1 MSLLVLGQTLIH
13 ARAWL
18 LHAGGCAPPD
28 LAAALASMSST
39 LPATPLQSPG
49 TVLTLQQRRV
59 QQILWAVMAAFGI
72 AALMSFSK
80 GGYTSVAL
88 ELVALALLGLA
99 YRWNQRGELARASQW
114 MLATLIAGIF
124 GLMAAGEGLYDEG
137 TLAFPAILIFAG
149 MFGSRRMLWVL
160 MAWLQGALVLLF
172 VLHQTGVIRAAAVPV
187 DLQRLVM
194 MVAILAA
201 IGFFVWLLTGD
212 LHSTLAQLASEK
224 EALAESHQRIDVLAH
239 RDTLTQLP
247 NRTLAKDRLE
257 QLLLQARRDQRM
269 VAALYLD
276 LDNFKTVNDS
286 LGHAVG
292 DELLCLVAERLGS
305 GLRDGDTVARLS
317 GDEFLILLG
326 NVHSEEAVAASA
338 RQVLQLLARPFPLQG
353 LDVVVTTSLGI
364 AVAPRDG
371 SDVDELLKNA
381 DLAMY
386 RAKDSGRNAFR
397 FFDASMNENVVEHL
411 HMASGLRTALAH
423 GELQVHYQP
432 QFDLHSGRIIG
443 AEALVRWKHPTLGFV
458 PPGKFI
464 PVAERTG
471 LINEVGTWVLHRAC
485 LDAQAWRQQ
494 GLGALTVAVNVSP
507 LQFHRD
513 NIEREVA
520 NALAACQLPADAL
533 ELELTESLLVADAH
547 HLSEVLQRLRAQG
560 VQIAIDDFGTGYSNL
575 AYLQRFAVHRLKID
589 QSFVRR
595 MGSSTHDEGIV
606 RAIIEMAHCLGLQVV
621 AEGVEDAAT
630 LHRLQGFGCEFGQ
643 GFHWSPALPAEGFCA
658 LVRNHQDSA
667 A

>member
-1 MSLLVLGQTLIH
+1 M
-13 ARAWL
+13 
-18 LHAGGCAPPD
+18 
-28 LAAALASMSST
+28 
-39 LPATPLQSPG
+39 
-49 TVLTLQQRRV
+49 
-59 QQILWAVMAAFGI
+59 
-72 AALMSFSK
+72 
-80 GGYTSVAL
+80 AL
-88 ELVALALLGLA
+88 ELAAVALLCLA
-99 YRWNQRGELARASQW
+99 YRWNQQGALARASQL
-114 MLATLIAGIF
+114 MLGTLTAGIF
-124 GLMAAGEGLYDEG
+124 ALMATGAGLYDEG
-137 TLAFPAILIFAG
+137 TLAFPAILLFAG
-149 MFGSRRMLWVL
+149 MFGNRRMLLVL
-160 MAWLQGALVLLF
+160 MAWQQGALVLMF
-172 VLHQTGVIRAAAVPV
+172 VLHQAGVIRAVAEPV

-194 MVAILAA
+194 MVAIMAA

-212 LHSTLAQLASEK
+212 LQRTLAQLASEK
-224 EALAESHQRIDVLAH
+224 EALAQSLERIDVLAH

-257 QLLLQARRDQRM
+257 QLLLQARRDQCM

-286 LGHAVG
+286 LGHAAG

-305 GLRDGDTVARLS
+305 GLRECDTVARLS

-326 NVHSEEAVAASA
+326 GIHTEEAVAASA
-338 RQVLQLLARPFPLQG
+338 ARVLQLLAQPFALQG

-381 DLAMY
+381 DVAMY

-397 FFDASMNENVVEHL
+397 FFDASMNESVVEHL
-411 HMASGLRTALAH
+411 HMASGLRTALAQ

-443 AEALVRWKHPTLGFV
+443 AEALLRWKHPTLGFV

-471 LINEVGTWVLHRAC
+471 LINEVGAWVLQRAC
-485 LDAQAWRQQ
+485 LDAKAWRLQ
-494 GLGALTVAVNVSP
+494 GLGELTVAVNVSP

-520 NALAACQLPADAL
+520 NALATCQLPASAL

-547 HLSEVLQRLRAQG
+547 HLSEVLERLRTLG

-595 MGSSTHDEGIV
+595 MGSNAHDEGIV

-621 AEGVEDAAT
+621 AEGVEDAAM

-643 GFHWSPALPAEGFCA
+643 GFHWSPALPAEGFGA
-658 LVRNHQDSA
+658 FVQRHQSA
-667 A
+667 AG

>member
-1 MSLLVLGQTLIH
+1 MPSIS
-13 ARAWL
+13 
-18 LHAGGCAPPD
+18 PD
-28 LAAALASMSST
+28 ERPLST
-39 LPATPLQSPG
+39 GS
-49 TVLTLQQRRV
+49 VLTLQQRRLR
-59 QQILWAVMAAFGI
+59 QILWTVIAAFGT

-80 GGYTSVAL
+80 GSYTSVSL
-88 ELVALALLGLA
+88 ELVAVALLGIA
-99 YRWNQRGELARASQW
+99 FRWNQRGELAKASRL
-114 MLATLIAGIF
+114 MLVTLIAGLF
-124 GLMAAGEGLYDEG
+124 GLMATGEGLYDEG

-149 MFGSRRMLWVL
+149 MFGNRRMLWVL

-172 VLHQTGVIRAAAVPV
+172 VLHETGVIRAAAVPV

-194 MVAILAA
+194 MAAILAA
-201 IGFFVWLLTGD
+201 IGFFVWLLTSD
-212 LHSTLAQLASEK
+212 MQRTLAQLASEK

-257 QLLLQARRDQRM
+257 QLLLQARRDQCM

-286 LGHAVG
+286 LGHAAG

-305 GLRDGDTVARLS
+305 GLRECDTVARLS

-326 NVHSEEAVAASA
+326 NIHTEEAVATSA
-338 RQVLQLLARPFPLQG
+338 ARVLQLLAQPFALQG

-381 DLAMY
+381 DMAMY

-397 FFDASMNENVVEHL
+397 FFDASMNESVVEHL
-411 HMASGLRTALAH
+411 HMASGLRTALAQE
-423 GELQVHYQP
+423 ELQVHYQP

-471 LINEVGTWVLHRAC
+471 LINEVGAWVLHRAC
-485 LDAQAWRQQ
+485 LDARAWRQQ
-494 GLGALTVAVNVSP
+494 GLGELTVAVSVSP

-513 NIEREVA
+513 SIEREVA
-520 NALAACQLPADAL
+520 NALAACQLPASAL

-547 HLSEVLQRLRAQG
+547 HLSEVLQRLRALG

-575 AYLQRFAVHRLKID
+575 GYLQRFAVHRLKID
-589 QSFVRR
+589 QSFVRKICT
-595 MGSSTHDEGIV
+595 STHDEGIV
-606 RAIIEMAHCLGLQVV
+606 RAIIEMAHCLGLEVV
-621 AEGVEDAAT
+621 AEGVEDRPV
-630 LHRLQGFGCEFGQ
+630 LERLQGFGCEFGQ
-643 GFHWSPALPAEGFCA
+643 GFHWSPALADDEFRAYVRRFQPA
-658 LVRNHQDSA
+658 
-667 A
+667 

>member
-1 MSLLVLGQTLIH
+1 
-13 ARAWL
+13 
-18 LHAGGCAPPD
+18 
-28 LAAALASMSST
+28 
-39 LPATPLQSPG
+39 
-49 TVLTLQQRRV
+49 
-59 QQILWAVMAAFGI
+59 
-72 AALMSFSK
+72 
-80 GGYTSVAL
+80 
-88 ELVALALLGLA
+88 
-99 YRWNQRGELARASQW
+99 
-114 MLATLIAGIF
+114 
-124 GLMAAGEGLYDEG
+124 
-137 TLAFPAILIFAG
+137 
-149 MFGSRRMLWVL
+149 
-160 MAWLQGALVLLF
+160 
-172 VLHQTGVIRAAAVPV
+172 
-187 DLQRLVM
+187 
-194 MVAILAA
+194 
-201 IGFFVWLLTGD
+201 
-212 LHSTLAQLASEK
+212 
-224 EALAESHQRIDVLAH
+224 
-239 RDTLTQLP
+239 
-247 NRTLAKDRLE
+247 
-257 QLLLQARRDQRM
+257 
-269 VAALYLD
+269 
-276 LDNFKTVNDS
+276 
-286 LGHAVG
+286 
-292 DELLCLVAERLGS
+292 
-305 GLRDGDTVARLS
+305 
-317 GDEFLILLG
+317 
-326 NVHSEEAVAASA
+326 
-338 RQVLQLLARPFPLQG
+338 
-353 LDVVVTTSLGI
+353 
-364 AVAPRDG
+364 
-371 SDVDELLKNA
+371 
-381 DLAMY
+381 
-386 RAKDSGRNAFR
+386 
-397 FFDASMNENVVEHL
+397 
-411 HMASGLRTALAH
+411 LAH

-621 AEGVEDAAT
+621 AEGVEDAAM

>member
-1 MSLLVLGQTLIH
+1 MHPSRQTD
-13 ARAWL
+13 RA
-18 LHAGGCAPPD
+18 HSA
-28 LAAALASMSST
+28 
-39 LPATPLQSPG
+39 G
-49 TVLTLQQRRV
+49 TVLALQQRRL
-59 QQILWAVMAAFGI
+59 QQILWAVMAAFGT

-99 YRWNQRGELARASQW
+99 YWWNQRGELARASRW
-114 MLATLIAGIF
+114 MLGTLIAGIF
-124 GLMAAGEGLYDEG
+124 SLMATGEGLYDEG
-137 TLAFPAILIFAG
+137 VLAFPAILIFAG
-149 MFGSRRMLWVL
+149 MFGNRRMLWVL

-224 EALAESHQRIDVLAH
+224 EALAESHERIDVLAH

-305 GLRDGDTVARLS
+305 GLRECDTVARLS

-326 NVHSEEAVAASA
+326 DIQSEEAVTTSAA
-338 RQVLQLLARPFPLQG
+338 RVLQLLAQPFALQG

-381 DLAMY
+381 DMAMY

-397 FFDASMNENVVEHL
+397 FFDASMNESVVEHL
-411 HMASGLRTALAH
+411 HMASGLRTALAQ

-443 AEALVRWKHPTLGFV
+443 AEALLRWKHPTLGFV

-471 LINEVGTWVLHRAC
+471 LINEVGAWVLQRAC
-485 LDAQAWRQQ
+485 LDAKAWRLQ
-494 GLGALTVAVNVSP
+494 GLGELTVAVNVSP

-520 NALAACQLPADAL
+520 NALAACQLPASAL

-547 HLSEVLQRLRAQG
+547 HLSEVLQRLRTLG

-595 MGSSTHDEGIV
+595 MGSNAHDEGIV

-621 AEGVEDAAT
+621 AEGVEDAAM

-643 GFHWSPALPAEGFCA
+643 GFHWSPALPAEGFGA
-658 LVRNHQDSA
+658 FVQRHQSA
-667 A
+667 AG

>member
-1 MSLLVLGQTLIH
+1 MLVPVR
-13 ARAWL
+13 RAL
-18 LHAGGCAPPD
+18 RRPSRPAIAMP
-28 LAAALASMSST
+28 SSSPTADHT
-39 LPATPLQSPG
+39 LPPG
-49 TVLTLQQRRV
+49 TVLTLQQRRL
-59 QQILWAVMAAFGI
+59 QQILWAVLATFGT
-72 AALMSFSK
+72 AALTSFSK
-80 GGYTSVAL
+80 NDYASVAL
-88 ELVALALLGLA
+88 ELAAVALLCLA
-99 YRWNQRGELARASQW
+99 YRWNQQGALARASQL
-114 MLATLIAGIF
+114 MLGTLTAGIF
-124 GLMAAGEGLYDEG
+124 ALMATGAGLYDEG
-137 TLAFPAILIFAG
+137 TLAFPAILLFAG
-149 MFGSRRMLWVL
+149 MFGNRRMLLVL
-160 MAWLQGALVLLF
+160 MAWQQGALVLMF
-172 VLHQTGVIRAAAVPV
+172 VLHQAGVIRAIAEPV

-194 MVAILAA
+194 MVTIMAA

-212 LHSTLAQLASEK
+212 LQRTLAQLASEK
-224 EALAESHQRIDVLAH
+224 EALAQSLERIDVLAH

-257 QLLLQARRDQRM
+257 QLLLQARRDQCM

-286 LGHAVG
+286 LGHAAG

-305 GLRDGDTVARLS
+305 GLRECGTVARLS

-326 NVHSEEAVAASA
+326 GIHTEEAVAASA
-338 RQVLQLLARPFPLQG
+338 ARVLQLLAQPFRLQG

-411 HMASGLRTALAH
+411 HMASGLRTALAR

-443 AEALVRWKHPTLGFV
+443 AEALVRWKHPTLGFM

-471 LINEVGTWVLHRAC
+471 LINEVGAWVLHRSC
-485 LDAQAWRQQ
+485 LDAKAWRLR
-494 GLGALTVAVNVSP
+494 GLGELTVAVNVSP

-513 NIEREVA
+513 NIEHEVA
-520 NALAACQLPADAL
+520 NALAACQLPASAL

-547 HLSEVLQRLRAQG
+547 HLSEVLQRLRTLG

-621 AEGVEDAAT
+621 AEGVEDAAM
-630 LHRLQGFGCEFGQ
+630 LRKLQGFGCEFGQ
-643 GFHWSPALPAEGFCA
+643 GFHWSPALPADGFCA
-658 LVRNHQDSA
+658 FVQRHQGTA
-667 A
+667 GLTG

>member
-1 MSLLVLGQTLIH
+1 MHPSRQTD
-13 ARAWL
+13 RA
-18 LHAGGCAPPD
+18 HSA
-28 LAAALASMSST
+28 
-39 LPATPLQSPG
+39 G
-49 TVLTLQQRRV
+49 TVLALQQRRL
-59 QQILWAVMAAFGI
+59 QQILWAVMAAFGT

-99 YRWNQRGELARASQW
+99 YWWNQRGELARASRW
-114 MLATLIAGIF
+114 MLGTLIAGIF
-124 GLMAAGEGLYDEG
+124 SLMATGEGLYDEG
-137 TLAFPAILIFAG
+137 VLAFPAILIFAG
-149 MFGSRRMLWVL
+149 MFGNRRMLWVL

-224 EALAESHQRIDVLAH
+224 EALAESHERIDVLAH

-276 LDNFKTVNDS
+276 LDNFTTVNDS

-305 GLRDGDTVARLS
+305 GLRECDTVARLS

-326 NVHSEEAVAASA
+326 DIQSEEAVTTSAA
-338 RQVLQLLARPFPLQG
+338 RVLQLLAQPFALQG

-381 DLAMY
+381 DMAMY

-397 FFDASMNENVVEHL
+397 FFDASMNESVVEHL
-411 HMASGLRTALAH
+411 HMASGLRTALAQ

-443 AEALVRWKHPTLGFV
+443 AEALLRWKHPTLGFV

-471 LINEVGTWVLHRAC
+471 LINEVGAWVLQRAC
-485 LDAQAWRQQ
+485 LDAKAWRLQ
-494 GLGALTVAVNVSP
+494 GLGELTVAVNVSP

-520 NALAACQLPADAL
+520 NALTACQLPASAL

-547 HLSEVLQRLRAQG
+547 HLSEVLQRLRTLG
-560 VQIAIDDFGTGYSNL
+560 VQIAIDDFGTGYSSL
-575 AYLQRFAVHRLKID
+575 SALQQFPIATLKID
-589 QSFVRR
+589 QSFVRDATT
-595 MGSSTHDEGIV
+595 SHDQATIV
-606 RAIIEMAHCLGLQVV
+606 AMVIEM
-621 AEGVEDAAT
+621 
-630 LHRLQGFGCEFGQ
+630 
-643 GFHWSPALPAEGFCA
+643 
-658 LVRNHQDSA
+658 
-667 A
+667 

>member
-1 MSLLVLGQTLIH
+1 M
-13 ARAWL
+13 
-18 LHAGGCAPPD
+18 
-28 LAAALASMSST
+28 
-39 LPATPLQSPG
+39 
-49 TVLTLQQRRV
+49 
-59 QQILWAVMAAFGI
+59 
-72 AALMSFSK
+72 
-80 GGYTSVAL
+80 
-88 ELVALALLGLA
+88 
-99 YRWNQRGELARASQW
+99 
-114 MLATLIAGIF
+114 
-124 GLMAAGEGLYDEG
+124 
-137 TLAFPAILIFAG
+137 
-149 MFGSRRMLWVL
+149 
-160 MAWLQGALVLLF
+160 
-172 VLHQTGVIRAAAVPV
+172 
-187 DLQRLVM
+187 
-194 MVAILAA
+194 
-201 IGFFVWLLTGD
+201 
-212 LHSTLAQLASEK
+212 
-224 EALAESHQRIDVLAH
+224 LAH

-621 AEGVEDAAT
+621 AEGVEDAAMLHMAAGLWLRIRPGLPLVTRFAGRGVPHLCAQPRFGVVRGSFHFAPGVARPVVPDAEVSAARRAREKGGKRPRT
-630 LHRLQGFGCEFGQ
+630 LFSPTLLRRLKR
-643 GFHWSPALPAEGFCA
+643 SPAARSAPPGRRRRAVRFPAWRAGGPVTAGAGARGPRRRGGAPAAPPCA
-658 LVRNHQDSA
+658 PSPRRYAGRPDRRVRPAGNPA
-667 A
+667 PVPVG

>member
-1 MSLLVLGQTLIH
+1 M
-13 ARAWL
+13 
-18 LHAGGCAPPD
+18 
-28 LAAALASMSST
+28 
-39 LPATPLQSPG
+39 
-49 TVLTLQQRRV
+49 LTLQQRRL
-59 QQILWAVMAAFGI
+59 QQILWAVMAAFGT

-172 VLHQTGVIRAAAVPV
+172 VLHQTGVIRAASAPV

-212 LHSTLAQLASEK
+212 LHRTLAQLASEK

-533 ELELTESLLVADAH
+533 ELTESLLVADAH

>member
-1 MSLLVLGQTLIH
+1 MLAPVHRAPRPVPESAHPTMSPSRQTE
-13 ARAWL
+13 RAF
-18 LHAGGCAPPD
+18 
-28 LAAALASMSST
+28 ST
-39 LPATPLQSPG
+39 G
-49 TVLTLQQRRV
+49 TVLTLPQRRL
-59 QQILWAVMAAFGI
+59 QQILWAVMAAFGT
-72 AALMSFSK
+72 AALMSLSK
-80 GGYTSVAL
+80 DGYTSVAL
-88 ELVALALLGLA
+88 ELAAVAVLGLA
-99 YRWNQRGELARASQW
+99 YRWNQRGRQARASRW
-114 MLATLIAGIF
+114 MLGTLIAGIF
-124 GLMAAGEGLYDEG
+124 ALMATGEGLYDEG

-149 MFGSRRMLWVL
+149 MFGNRRMLLVL
-160 MAWLQGALVLLF
+160 MGWLQTGLVALYLL
-172 VLHQTGVIRAAAVPV
+172 HHSGVIRAAAVPV

-194 MVAILAA
+194 MAAILAA
-201 IGFFVWLLTGD
+201 IGFFVWLLTSD
-212 LHSTLAQLASEK
+212 LHQTLAQLAAEK
-224 EALAESHQRIDVLAH
+224 EALAQSYERIDLLAH
-239 RDTLTQLP
+239 RDPLTHLP
-247 NRTLAKDRLE
+247 NRALAKNLLE
-257 QLLLQARRDQRM
+257 QLLAQAQRNQCM

-292 DELLCLVAERLGS
+292 DELLCLVAERLGT
-305 GLRDGDTVARLS
+305 GLHECNTVARLS

-326 NVHSEEAVAASA
+326 GIHTEEAVAASA
-338 RQVLQLLARPFPLQG
+338 ARVLQLLAQPFALQG

-371 SDVDELLKNA
+371 ADVDELLKNA

-411 HMASGLRTALAH
+411 HLASGLRTALAQD
-423 GELQVHYQP
+423 ELQVHYQP
-432 QFDLHSGRIIG
+432 QFELHSGRIIG

-458 PPGKFI
+458 PPSKFI

-471 LINEVGTWVLHRAC
+471 LINEMGAWVLLRAC
-485 LDAQAWRQQ
+485 RDAKAWRQQ
-494 GLGALTVAVNVSP
+494 GLGDLTVAVNVSP

-520 NALAACQLPADAL
+520 NALAACQLPASAL

-595 MGSSTHDEGIV
+595 MGSSPHDEGIV

-621 AEGVEDAAT
+621 AEGVEDAAM

-643 GFHWSPALPAEGFCA
+643 GFHWSPALPADGFA
-658 LVRNHQDSA
+658 AFVQRHQGVA
-667 A
+667 V

>member
-1 MSLLVLGQTLIH
+1 
-13 ARAWL
+13 
-18 LHAGGCAPPD
+18 
-28 LAAALASMSST
+28 MSSS
-39 LPATPLQSPG
+39 LPATPPQSPG

-172 VLHQTGVIRAAAVPV
+172 VLHQTGVIRAASAPV

-326 NVHSEEAVAASA
+326 NVHNEEAVAASA

-411 HMASGLRTALAH
+411 HMASGLRTALAQE
-423 GELQVHYQP
+423 ELQVHYQP
-432 QFDLHSGRIIG
+432 QFDLRSGRIIG
-443 AEALVRWKHPTLGFV
+443 AEALLRWKHPVLGFI
-458 PPGKFI
+458 PPYKFI
-464 PVAERTG
+464 PVAERSG
-471 LINEVGTWVLHRAC
+471 LINEVGAWVLHRAC
-485 LDAQAWRQQ
+485 MDAQSWRAQ
-494 GLGALTVAVNVSP
+494 GLGDLAVAVNVSP

-513 NIEREVA
+513 SIEHEVA
-520 NALAACQLPADAL
+520 HALAACQLPASAL
-533 ELELTESLLVADAH
+533 ELELTESLLVADAQH
-547 HLSEVLQRLRAQG
+547 RARCCSACVRSACRSPSTTLAPAIPTWATCSALRCTASRSTSPSSARCAPAHTMRASCVPSSKWPTAWG
-560 VQIAIDDFGTGYSNL
+560 CRWWRRAWRTPPCCKGCRALAANTARASIGHALCRTRSSAPLCATALWRSARVVPLCSGCCATRGT
-575 AYLQRFAVHRLKID
+575 
-589 QSFVRR
+589 
-595 MGSSTHDEGIV
+595 
-606 RAIIEMAHCLGLQVV
+606 
-621 AEGVEDAAT
+621 
-630 LHRLQGFGCEFGQ
+630 
-643 GFHWSPALPAEGFCA
+643 
-658 LVRNHQDSA
+658 
-667 A
+667 